1 MTCPLC
7 RSRAGFLVSGEKR
20 RYCRCSRCGLIF
32 VPSEYFISKD
42 EEKEHYLKHEN
53 SLDNEGYVRMFQ
65 EKIEVIKKACPG
77 VRSVLDYG
85 CGYAPVLKTLLTQE
99 GYSVRGYDPFFFPET
114 DLSAVFDLVIS
125 TETFE
130 HFKEPGQE
138 IARIVSLI
146 TPAGYLAVM
155 TRFYPEENRLPH
167 LDKFSKW
174 YYKRDPT
181 HIAFYGRDT
190 FDWIAN
196 AFGLQTVVNNE
207 TDFIVLKKKPD
218 VF

>member
-1 MTCPLC
+1 MPQ
-7 RSRAGFLVSGEKR
+7 
-20 RYCRCSRCGLIF
+20 
-32 VPSEYFISKD
+32 EYFIPEN
-42 EEKEHYLKHEN
+42 EERAHYLKHEN
-53 SLDNEGYVRMFQ
+53 SLDNAGYVQMFQ
-65 EKIEVIKKACPG
+65 GKIAVVGNVCQG
-77 VRSVLDYG
+77 VRTILDYG
-85 CGYAPVLKTLLTQE
+85 CGYAPVLKTLLMTE
-99 GYSVRGYDPFFFPET
+99 GYSVRGYDPLFFPET

-146 TPAGYLAVM
+146 APAGYLAVM
-155 TRFYPEENRLPH
+155 TRFYPEENKLPD
-167 LDKFSKW
+167 LDKFGKW

-181 HIAFYGRDT
+181 HIAFYGRDS
-190 FDWIAN
+190 FNWIAN
-196 AFGLQTVVNNE
+196 AFGLQTVFNNE